1 MFTVAG
7 DRPLVVLWLSSV
19 GCPSYSVCSVSM
31 CPTYWRTWSAVNSFQ
46 LERRMVFGK
55 PTLQIAVVVLVIVQ
69 CPEFQALCLFG
80 SKEEAE
86 VIIEWMMQGGYRGS
100 QSFTCCLLPSAYKSP
115 SQNECKKAAIA
126 LAAVVGMFIPIIK
139 LRNPSGQDI

>member
-1 MFTVAG
+1 MTFERRVSVVQCLFRQHVPYLLANVVCG
-7 DRPLVVLWLSSV
+7 QLV
-19 GCPSYSVCSVSM
+19 
-31 CPTYWRTWSAVNSFQ
+31 Q

-69 CPEFQALCLFG
+69 CPGFQALCLFG

-100 QSFTCCLLPSAYKSP
+100 QSFTYCLLPSAYKSP

-139 LRNPSGQDI
+139 LRNLSGQDI